1 MVVPPVF
8 VGAVLSTKESGAE
21 ILTLPALSR
30 ATTLT
35 SKVPSDKASA
45 GRKVYVV
52 PFLTTSDDVASV
64 NADTDVLRMPKPTAT
79 TPLLSVTEAVNV
91 GRALEVVVS
100 PDSEI
105 TGSTVSIVKVAVAV
119 SLTLLARS

>member
-1 MVVPPVF
+1 M
-8 VGAVLSTKESGAE
+8 
-21 ILTLPALSR
+21 
-30 ATTLT
+30 
-35 SKVPSDKASA
+35 
-45 GRKVYVV
+45 YVV

-79 TPLLSVTEAVNV
+79 TPLLSVTEAVNE

-105 TGSTVSIVKVAVAV
+105 VGAAVSIVKVAVAV
-119 SLTLLARS
+119 WLVLPARSWVTAWNSYFPSGRAASSSPNVAEAEVVVPTGSAIASVTGVTGRT